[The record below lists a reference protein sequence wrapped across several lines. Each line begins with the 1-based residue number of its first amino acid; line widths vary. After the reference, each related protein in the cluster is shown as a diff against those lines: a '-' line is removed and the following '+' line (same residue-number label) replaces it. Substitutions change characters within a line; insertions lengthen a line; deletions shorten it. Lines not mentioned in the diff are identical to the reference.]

1 MWSKTV
7 HCQLVTGWC
16 SNSFWIPN
24 TSDTKLPTATLHV
37 FISLFFFFI
46 MIKYIKFH
54 VDSRAKLLRTD
65 KIYPS
70 PVHDTL
76 FRSSSLYV
84 PYFVVLEAFFLEILK
99 RLSQSLFVQI
109 FKYMVIW
116 NRYSLN
122 IENPSV
128 FTFSHVYVGIP

>member
-1 MWSKTV
+1 MQNNKEKICPAQTDKDIIVLIKFDRRRSIV
-7 HCQLVTGWC
+7 NLLQAGVAIPSEYLILQ
-16 SNSFWIPN
+16 IPN
-24 TSDTKLPTATLHV
+24 FPLRPYMCLYHYS
-37 FISLFFFFI
+37 SSFI

-84 PYFVVLEAFFLEILK
+84 PYFLVLEAFFLEILK

-109 FKYMVIW
+109 FKYMVI
-116 NRYSLN
+116 
-122 IENPSV
+122 
-128 FTFSHVYVGIP
+128 